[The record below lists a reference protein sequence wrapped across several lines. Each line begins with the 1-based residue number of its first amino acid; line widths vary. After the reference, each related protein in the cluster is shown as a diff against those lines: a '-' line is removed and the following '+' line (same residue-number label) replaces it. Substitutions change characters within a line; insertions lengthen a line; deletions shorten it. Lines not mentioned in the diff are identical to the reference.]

1 MPTAPPGAG
10 RGVGSRTGGTVS
22 RQFTFKDIPDIRP
35 EATEPD
41 DQDGNRIEYVTF
53 LWDSQDELVR
63 IRDRMIEEN
72 LRMLAGQQWTV
83 FNPRIGRFVDVTR
96 WMTDE
101 EKRWRQRPVFNRL
114 LLWFMLTHARMTENP
129 PVITFLPGPDRID
142 AELAATM
149 DILWKAKWREIDMNE
164 IWDRAAAWLIPSGL
178 IYLRSRLDMEQGE
191 LVPRMARSELP
202 MIQADGAPLMNGD
215 QQQVTDDEF
224 DDVPL
229 GEDFEPLM
237 QMTPDGPMQTGEPF
251 ADKRGD
257 LAVDV
262 MNALMVRGEWS
273 PRPWHQK
280 RWHMT
285 RTFLTPLEIMERWKV
300 DVTGEAA
307 AVGVPDGTGA
317 LERILFGKGFF
328 GAAEAFFGSDFA
340 SAGMPEQLVEVFE
353 LTHAPV
359 DNPRVPRMKETMESP
374 GGRTLICTRNKV
386 LFDDVRPVRW
396 KWTSSLR
403 RIDFVRLP
411 GRQAGGST
419 PQEAMNGAQRSYNRG
434 WAQIIEHRNLTTNPK
449 GVIDAMSGLEET
461 EIDNEPG
468 TFHVVA
474 RRPGV
479 PAFEWVAPPPLGED
493 VYRTQALLLNEI
505 NDLGA
510 LSGTEGDAPTQDA
523 SGELVKELRFNS
535 DRFIGPTMRR
545 AVQEMAR
552 MADDWKQLMPL
563 IFDRE
568 ELFSYAGEDN
578 VGRTTIVI
586 PQLFVAGKVNI
597 TPDIESML
605 PEGRGERQ
613 ERITALYANGLFGVP
628 GSPEAVRRFFE
639 LSSFPHID
647 RAQKFGGVDRV
658 TADQE
663 NGQLLQGMDPRQI
676 PVFEWYDDAIH
687 ILIHEEFMKSPEFL
701 KQPDQIRQAFEFH
714 RGMHIVNIQ
723 MKLAQASPPGGPALP
738 GPGGTAPSG
747 NGQGEPGAT
756 SESPT
761 AGGSTI
767 GREPQGVPE
776 TPTAA
781 GQGPV

>member
-1 MPTAPPGAG
+1 VPP
-10 RGVGSRTGGTVS
+10 
-22 RQFTFKDIPDIRP
+22 IRENP
-35 EATEPD
+35 TEPD
-41 DQDGNRIEYVTF
+41 PRHDGSRIEYVSF

-63 IRDRMIEEN
+63 IRDRQIEEN
-72 LRMLAGQQWTV
+72 LRMLSGQQWTV
-83 FNPRIGRFVDVTR
+83 FKSSLGRFVDVTR

-129 PVITFLPGPDRID
+129 PVITFVPGPDRLD
-142 AELAATM
+142 AELAATF
-149 DILWKAKWREIDMNE
+149 DIIWKAKWREIDMNE
-164 IWDRAAAWLIPSGL
+164 IWDRAASWLIPSGL
-178 IYLRSRLDMEQGE
+178 VYLRSRLDLERGK
-191 LVPRMARSELP
+191 LVPREARSELP
-202 MIQADGAPLMNGD
+202 MIEADGAPMMNGD
-215 QQQVTDDEF
+215 QQPMMTE
-224 DDVPL
+224 
-229 GEDFEPLM
+229 EDFDTGLDEDFNPTR
-237 QMTPDGPMQTGEPF
+237 QMTPDGPMDIPGAQTF
-251 ADKRGD
+251 SDRKGD

-262 MNALMVRGEWS
+262 MNPLMVRGEWS

-285 RTFLTPLEIMERWKV
+285 RSFFTPLEIMERWKV

-307 AVGVPDGTGA
+307 AVGTPDGTGA

-340 SAGMPEQLVEVFE
+340 SAGMPEQMVEVFE

-359 DNPRVPRMKETMESP
+359 DNPNVPEMKETEESP
-374 GGRTLICTRNKV
+374 GGRSLICTRQKV

-396 KWTSSLR
+396 QFTSSIR
-403 RIDFVRLP
+403 AFDFVRVP
-411 GRQAGGST
+411 GRAAGGST

-449 GVIDAMSGLEET
+449 GLIDATSGLEET
-461 EIDNEPG
+461 DIDNEPG

-474 RRPGV
+474 QRPGV
-479 PAFEWVAPPPLGED
+479 PAFQWVAPPPLGED

-510 LSGTEGDAPTQDA
+510 LAGTEGDAPTQDA
-523 SGELVKELRFNS
+523 SGELVKELRFNA

-545 AVQEMAR
+545 AVNEMAR
-552 MADDWKQLMPL
+552 MGQDWLALMPL

-568 ELFSYAGEDN
+568 ELFNYAGADN
-578 VGRTTIVI
+578 VARTAVIIPEMFVEGKINIV
-586 PQLFVAGKVNI
+586 
-597 TPDIESML
+597 PDVESML

-613 ERITALYANGLFGVP
+613 ARISTLYAQGLFGIP

-647 RAQKFGGVDRV
+647 RAQKFGGIDRV

-663 NGQLLQGMDPRQI
+663 NGQILQGMDVREI
-676 PVFEWYDDAIH
+676 PVFEWYDDSIH
-687 ILIHEEFMKSPEFL
+687 IFVHEEFMKSPEFL
-701 KQPDQIRQAFEFH
+701 KQEDQVRQAFEFH
-714 RGMHIVNIQ
+714 RGMHIINIQ
-723 MKLAQASPPGGPALP
+723 MKLAEAEPPGAPSP
-738 GPGGTAPSG
+738 NGGAPAPSG
-747 NGQGEPGAT
+747 NGGGEPGAP
-756 SESPT
+756 SQSASPQ
-761 AGGSTI
+761 GTI
-767 GREPQGVPE
+767 GREPEGVVE

-781 GQGPV
+781 GQGAV

>member
-22 RQFTFKDIPDIRP
+22 RQFTFKDVPPIRV
-35 EATEPD
+35 ENEPD
-41 DQDGNRIEYVTF
+41 DSDGARIEYVSF

-63 IRDRMIEEN
+63 IRDRQIEEN
-72 LRMLAGQQWTV
+72 LRMLSGQQWTV
-83 FNPRIGRFVDVTR
+83 FKSSLGRFVDVTR

-129 PVITFLPGPDRID
+129 PVITFVPGPDRLD
-142 AELAATM
+142 AELAATF
-149 DILWKAKWREIDMNE
+149 DIIWKAKWREIDMNE
-164 IWDRAAAWLIPSGL
+164 IWDRAASWLIPSGL
-178 IYLRSRLDMEQGE
+178 VYLRSRLDLERGK
-191 LVPRMARSELP
+191 LVPREARGELP
-202 MIQADGAPLMNGD
+202 MMGADGEPQMDGED
-215 QQQVTDDEF
+215 RPMMTEEEF
-224 DDVPL
+224 DTGLDEEFNPVR
-229 GEDFEPLM
+229 
-237 QMTPDGPMQTGEPF
+237 QMTPDGPMDRPGAETFVER
-251 ADKRGD
+251 KGD

-262 MNALMVRGEWS
+262 LNGLMVRGEWS

-285 RTFLTPLEIMERWKV
+285 RSFFTPLEIMERWKI
-300 DVTGEAA
+300 DVTGAA
-307 AVGVPDGTGA
+307 AAIGTPDGTGA

-340 SAGMPEQLVEVFE
+340 SAGMPEQMVEVFE

-359 DNPRVPRMKETMESP
+359 DNPAVPEMTESQESP
-374 GGRTLICTRNKV
+374 GGRSLICTRHKV

-396 KWTSSLR
+396 PFTSSIR
-403 RIDFVRLP
+403 RFDFVRVP
-411 GRQAGGST
+411 GRAAGGST

-449 GVIDAMSGLEET
+449 GLIDATSGLEET
-461 EIDNEPG
+461 DIDNEPG

-474 RRPGV
+474 MRPGV
-479 PAFEWVAPPPLGED
+479 PAFQWVSPPPLGED

-510 LSGTEGDAPTQDA
+510 LAGTEGDAPTEDA
-523 SGELVKELRFNS
+523 SGELVKELRFNA

-545 AVQEMAR
+545 GVNEMAR
-552 MADDWKQLMPL
+552 MGQDWLALMPL

-568 ELFSYAGEDN
+568 ELFNYAGEDN
-578 VGRTTIVI
+578 VARTAIII
-586 PQLFVAGKVNI
+586 PQMFVEGKINI
-597 TPDIESML
+597 VPDVESML

-613 ERITALYANGLFGVP
+613 QRITSLYSNGLFGIP
-628 GSPEAVRRFFE
+628 GSPEAIRRFFD

-647 RAQKFGGVDRV
+647 RAQKFGGIDRV

-663 NGQLLQGMDPRQI
+663 NGQILQGMDVREI

-687 ILIHEEFMKSPEFL
+687 ILIHEEFMKSPEYL

-714 RGMHIVNIQ
+714 RGMHIINIQ
-723 MKLAQASPPGGPALP
+723 MKLGIAEPPGAPSP
-738 GPGGTAPSG
+738 NGGAPAPSG
-747 NGQGEPGAT
+747 NGAGEPNAP
-756 SESPT
+756 SQS
-761 AGGSTI
+761 AGPQGTI
-767 GREPQGVPE
+767 GREPQGQVE

-781 GQGPV
+781 GQGAV